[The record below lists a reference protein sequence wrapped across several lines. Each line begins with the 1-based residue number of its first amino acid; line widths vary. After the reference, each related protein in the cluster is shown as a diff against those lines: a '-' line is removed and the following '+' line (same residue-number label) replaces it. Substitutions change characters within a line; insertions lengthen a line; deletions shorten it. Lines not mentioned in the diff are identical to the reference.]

1 MTRRTRLL
9 VYGAGIFALAVG
21 LIVTTAYMQGA
32 DPFHPRSR
40 HIWAA
45 SLLAAAYASFRGV
58 MIFDRAMRWRNKGAS
73 GRPSLRGF
81 GFGRREHAIDKRMA
95 ERKARVEA
103 AKARQAEQDQD
114 PGATS

>member
-9 VYGAGIFALAVG
+9 VYGTGIFILAVG
-21 LIVTTAYMQGA
+21 LILTTAYMQGA

-58 MIFDRAMRWRNKGAS
+58 MIVDRALRWRRDGKS
-73 GRPSLRGF
+73 ERPSLRGF
-81 GFGRREHAIDKRMA
+81 GFGRREHAINKRMDA
-95 ERKARVEA
+95 RRARVEA
-103 AKARQAEQDQD
+103 AKARQDAD
-114 PGATS
+114 PETKS